1 MGKKQSKLY
10 RALRKSYQETGD
22 DESLVKAKALLGEQ
36 QNITL
41 GDRERLLGYAE
52 GLGKII
58 LTEPEAL
65 LTKAS
70 KMPGLDGQKMSKSYN
85 NMISLREEPE
95 SVKQKINRMPTD
107 PARIKLTDPG
117 DPKKCPVWQ
126 LHQIYSSEDT
136 LKWVNEGCTKA
147 KIGCIECK
155 MPVIKAIN
163 AELEPIQENIAK
175 YQSNPNLI
183 QEIIF
188 EGSESARAVA
198 RSYNGRGSRCD
209 GYNLLK
215 RDKK

>member
-1 MGKKQSKLY
+1 
-10 RALRKSYQETGD
+10 
-22 DESLVKAKALLGEQ
+22 
-36 QNITL
+36 
-41 GDRERLLGYAE
+41 
-52 GLGKII
+52 
-58 LTEPEAL
+58 
-65 LTKAS
+65 
-70 KMPGLDGQKMSKSYN
+70 MSKSYN
-85 NMISLREEPE
+85 NMISLREEPD

-155 MPVIKAIN
+155 KPVLEAIN
-163 AELEPIQENIAK
+163 SELEPIQENIFK

-198 RSYNGRGSRCD
+198 RSTMEEV
-209 GYNLLK
+209 
-215 RDKK
+215 RDAMGITY